1 MEAKFWKNRQGEEG
15 DSIYLVADADGFNPM
30 KSFIY
35 ECHELGIIKPS
46 GISRNIEG
54 WDEKVNAQKLFDLFV
69 DNKEFRANLYA
80 QYDKAKAHIF
90 EANQKTKEDR
100 EKILSVLD
108 LMNE

>member
-1 MEAKFWKNRQGEEG
+1 MLKSYLTCLQRIKN
-15 DSIYLVADADGFNPM
+15 L
-30 KSFIY
+30 
-35 ECHELGIIKPS
+35 ELI
-46 GISRNIEG
+46 
-54 WDEKVNAQKLFDLFV
+54 
-69 DNKEFRANLYA
+69 LYA

>member
-1 MEAKFWKNRQGEEG
+1 M
-15 DSIYLVADADGFNPM
+15 
-30 KSFIY
+30 
-35 ECHELGIIKPS
+35 
-46 GISRNIEG
+46 G
-54 WDEKVNAQKLFDLFV
+54 WVNAQKLFDLFV
-69 DNKEFRANLYA
+69 ENKEFRANLYA